1 MEVPQFSTGWLD
13 KFKKRHGIT
22 ERIRHG
28 EASLID
34 ETLIAEQL
42 VAIQAIASQFHPSST
57 YNCDKSGLFWKI
69 TPNRG
74 QATQVIADTKL
85 EKARITVYFCCNVD
99 GSYKLPLYFIGK
111 HKKPRAFGA
120 ANVNINSLSCY

>member
-42 VAIQAIASQFHPSST
+42 VAI
-57 YNCDKSGLFWKI
+57 
-69 TPNRG
+69 
-74 QATQVIADTKL
+74 
-85 EKARITVYFCCNVD
+85 
-99 GSYKLPLYFIGK
+99 
-111 HKKPRAFGA
+111 
-120 ANVNINSLSCY
+120 

>member
-1 MEVPQFSTGWLD
+1 QHWLELEACLYEWQLQIETQVPISNELLKAAALRFWHRLPIYRDMEVPQFSTGWLD

-42 VAIQAIASQFHPSST
+42 VAI
-57 YNCDKSGLFWKI
+57 
-69 TPNRG
+69 
-74 QATQVIADTKL
+74 
-85 EKARITVYFCCNVD
+85 
-99 GSYKLPLYFIGK
+99 
-111 HKKPRAFGA
+111 
-120 ANVNINSLSCY
+120 